1 MCCGSRCIWRWR
13 RCREAEE
20 GRKEWIVLKCLLE
33 MEKEKKEEAWVDS
46 VNCWVRMD
54 GS

>member
-20 GRKEWIVLKCLLE
+20 GRKEGMDCFEVFVGNGNGE
-33 MEKEKKEEAWVDS
+33 EGGGME
-46 VNCWVRMD
+46 
-54 GS
+54 